1 MISQNPSA
9 RPAFDRELASIRDNI
24 VRMGSLVDQA
34 IERAFAAFHSHDS
47 ALAQQV
53 IDEDKVINDLRYKT
67 EQDVNA
73 CMALQQPMAHDLRM
87 LLSSFI
93 ISNELERM
101 GDYAE
106 GIGRTVLRYPQEGG
120 TDIPSQISDMTEYVR
135 QMLRDAMDAYL
146 NEDAQKAEITAQ
158 MDDRI
163 DTLYRQM
170 FKNLVEQMG
179 THAINI
185 EHGTYMLWTGHNLE
199 RIGDRVTNLCERVIF
214 IRTGT
219 TGREM
224 NPKHKEPPLAG

>member
-9 RPAFDRELASIRDNI
+9 RPAFDRELAGIRDNI
-24 VRMGSLVDQA
+24 ARMGSLVDQA
-34 IERAFAAFHSHDS
+34 IGRAYNAFHTQD
-47 ALAQQV
+47 AGLAQQV
-53 IDEDKVINDLRYKT
+53 IEEDQVINDLRYRV
-67 EQDVNA
+67 EQDVNS

-93 ISNELERM
+93 IANELERM

-106 GIGRTVLRYPQEGG
+106 GIARTVLRYPGEGAANV
-120 TDIPSQISDMTEYVR
+120 PSQISDMTEYVR
-135 QMLRDAMDAYL
+135 QMLRDTMDAYL
-146 NEDAQKAEITAQ
+146 NEDAEKAEVTAR

-163 DTLYRQM
+163 DALYRQM

-179 THAINI
+179 TQQINI

-199 RIGDRVTNLCERVIF
+199 RIGDRVTNLCERVLF
-214 IRTGT
+214 IKTGRTA
-219 TGREM
+219 REM